1 MSEVTPH
8 PEIWKPIPGWEG
20 SYEVSDHGRV
30 RSVDRIVTTRTGVR
44 KRYQGRVLALTAD
57 RSGHLAVSLGRAK
70 DKAVHRLVLEAFIG
84 PSTERQEC
92 CHNDGD
98 PTNNNLSNLRWGSR
112 SENQLDRVR
121 HGTHY
126 QAAKTHC
133 PRGHELVSPNL
144 ILASMKRGHRDCLA
158 CNRAYGYLQY
168 RPGMKHDFQRIS
180 DSYYTAI
187 INTPTAEKEAS

>member
-30 RSVDRIVTTRTGVR
+30 RSVDRIVTTRTGIR
-44 KRYQGRVLALTAD
+44 KRYHGRVLALTAD

-70 DKAVHRLVLEAFIG
+70 DKAVHRLVLEAFVG
-84 PSTERQEC
+84 PCPEGQEC

-98 PTNNNLSNLRWGSR
+98 PTNNNLSNLRWGSPT
-112 SENQLDRVR
+112 ENAFDRVR
-121 HGTHY
+121 HGTHNET
-126 QAAKTHC
+126 AKTHC
-133 PRGHELVSPNL
+133 PRGHKLVAPNL
-144 ILASMKRGHRDCLA
+144 RPSEMKRGHRKCLA
-158 CNRAYGYLQY
+158 CDRARSYIRYY
-168 RPGMKHDFQRIS
+168 PGMENDLQQVS

-187 INTPTAEKEAS
+187 INTPSTEKEAS